1 MPFICFI
8 FRPDFSTL
16 LSPAFDIIAPNTPMR
31 NQNSLLLRV
40 LTGLIFILFIHTFLS
55 AQASLCGGSLG
66 SNIFSGGDFG
76 SGSAVVYPVDP
87 KLAPGFIYT
96 TQVPP
101 SDGKYTLT
109 NDMSKWAWPW
119 PSWLQV
125 GDNSDDPNGYMM
137 VINASESPG
146 IFYEQLIDN
155 VCENTLYEFSADA
168 INLIRNHIGGHI
180 LPDISFYINDV
191 LQYTT
196 GPIPQ
201 DEMWHTYGFTFTSGA
216 GQSELKL
223 TLRNNAPGGGGND
236 LAIDNIGFRACGPDV
251 SINLLSGG
259 KYCESEL
266 PVLTAQMDSDTG
278 FVQWQISDDSIKWV
292 DLAEANTFNYQVQDV
307 LPGKH
312 YFRFLYANTPS
323 NLLNTK
329 CRIVSDP
336 IYFEILPSF
345 YTTSATICEGLTFAF
360 GDSVYHEA
368 GFYQHVFERNHQCD
382 SIVTL
387 ELILFPDPPIITD
400 YEVLPASC
408 EGAEDGSIRILSVTG
423 VEEPYRFTLNNIPF
437 PSQSTLILPA
447 GVYTTVVSNEYGC
460 YDEQELQIP
469 DGPPL
474 QIKTIEDTTVLY
486 GKHLMLETSSNLPVS
501 QARWTPGTHMG
512 CSTCLSPEVVVRD
525 TLTYIVKATTAGGCE
540 DRDTVTIN
548 VGHKPL
554 RYIPNIISP
563 NNDQVNDVLEI
574 VIESVSFKSI
584 DQIVV
589 YDRWGG
595 LVHQKSN
602 ILPEDVLKVWDGFT
616 MRGPA
621 SAGVYIYSIDFTLRD
636 GTREN
641 LRGDVTV
648 IN

>member
-1 MPFICFI
+1 MI
-8 FRPDFSTL
+8 
-16 LSPAFDIIAPNTPMR
+16 NH
-31 NQNSLLLRV
+31 NSKLLRV
-40 LTGLIFILFIHTFLS
+40 LSGFVFFLLLQTIIS

-66 SNIFSGGDFG
+66 SNIFSDGDFG

-101 SDGKYTLT
+101 GDGKYTLT

-125 GDNSDDPNGYMM
+125 GDNSDDPYGYMM

-155 VCENTLYEFSADA
+155 VCENTMYEFSTDA
-168 INLIRNHIGGHI
+168 INLIRNNIGGHI

-201 DEMWHTYGFTFTSGA
+201 DETWHTYGFTFTSGT
-216 GQSELKL
+216 GQSALKL

-251 SINLLSGG
+251 SINLQSGG

-266 PVLTAQMDSDTG
+266 PMLTVQMDADTG
-278 FVQWQISDDSIKWV
+278 FVQWQISDDSLNWV
-292 DLAEANTFNYQVQDV
+292 DLTNANTFIYQVQDV
-307 LPGKH
+307 LPGKQ

-323 NLLNTK
+323 NLLNSK

-336 IYFEILPSF
+336 IHFEILPSY
-345 YTTSATICEGLTFAF
+345 YTASTTICEGLSYTF
-360 GDSVYHEA
+360 GDSIYNEA
-368 GFYQHVFERNHQCD
+368 GFYQHVFTRNHQCD

-400 YEVLPASC
+400 YEIVPPSC
-408 EGAEDGSIRILSVTG
+408 EGAEDGTIRILSVTG
-423 VEEPYRFTLNNIPF
+423 VESPYKFTVNEWVF
-437 PSQSTLILPA
+437 PSYSTLTVAA
-447 GVYTTVVSNEYGC
+447 GVYTAIVSNEYGC
-460 YDEQELQIP
+460 YDKQELKVV

-474 QIKTIEDTTVLY
+474 QIKTIEDTSVLY
-486 GKHLMLETSSNLPVS
+486 GKHVMLATSSNLPVT
-501 QARWTPGTHMG
+501 QVRWTPGTHMD
-512 CSTCLSPEVVVRD
+512 CSTCLSTEVIVRD
-525 TLTYIVKATTAGGCE
+525 TMTYIVRATTVGGCE
-540 DRDTVTIN
+540 DKDSVTIA
-548 VGHKPL
+548 VIHKPL
-554 RYIPNIISP
+554 RYIPNVITP
-563 NNDQVNDVLEI
+563 NGDQVNDVLEI
-574 VIESVSFKSI
+574 IIESVSFTSI

-595 LVHQKSN
+595 LVHQQSH
-602 ILPEDVLKVWDGFT
+602 IMPADVLRVWDGYT
-616 MRGPA
+616 ARGPA
-621 SAGVYIYSIDFTLRD
+621 AAGVYIYSIDFTLSD
-636 GTREN
+636 GTREHI
-641 LRGDVTV
+641 RGDVTV